1 MSFLRLLPTAVLA
14 SSLLV
19 PSLAGAADWAGF
31 RGTGATGT
39 SAGTGIPLT
48 WSDTKNLAWKVAL
61 PGKGFSSPIVVGE
74 KVLVTCYSGGSG
86 DLTGL
91 KRHLVCVDRNTGK
104 VLWKKDVPSKVRERA
119 SASFGAAH
127 GFASHTP
134 TSDGERVYVLM
145 GNTGVLAFDLDGK
158 QIWRQDVGTES
169 ASRFGSASSPI
180 LYKNLLIVTAGAE
193 SESIRAFDAKT
204 GKPVWK
210 TEASSLNRTYSTPVI
225 AKNAKGVDELVLS
238 VTFETW
244 GLDPMTGTLKWYA
257 ETEVDTNAVPT
268 VLVNEGIAYV
278 IGGRSPGG
286 RAAIRL
292 GGSDDVTKTHVLW
305 SKTGGS
311 YVSSPVYHKGHLYWI
326 NDRGVG
332 FVVDGKTG
340 EEVTRKRIG
349 GQFYASML
357 LLGNR
362 LVAISRFGGTHV
374 FDANT
379 SLTPVG
385 RNRLSDTSDFSGS
398 PAVAGNRLYL
408 RSDRF
413 LYCIGAK

>member
-1 MSFLRLLPTAVLA
+1 MIR
-14 SSLLV
+14 LV
-19 PSLAGAADWAGF
+19 PVFLMALLSLSGQVPAADWVQF
-31 RGTGATGT
+31 RGAGATGI
-39 SAGTGIPLT
+39 SAEAGVPLE
-48 WSDTKNLAWKVAL
+48 WSDTKNLAWKLAL
-61 PGKGFSSPIVVGE
+61 PGKGFSSPIVVGD
-74 KVLVTCYSGGSG
+74 KVLVTCYSAA
-86 DLTGL
+86 TGNLQNL
-91 KRHLVCVDRNTGK
+91 KRHLVCADRNTGTL
-104 VLWKKDVPSKVRERA
+104 LWKKDIA
-119 SASFGAAH
+119 SQAPEKPIPSFGGAH

-134 TSDGERVYVLM
+134 VSDGQRVYLLL
-145 GNTGVLAFDLDGK
+145 GNTGVLVFDLDGK
-158 QIWRQDVGTES
+158 QLWRQDVGSES
-169 ASRFGSASSPI
+169 KSRFGSASSPI

-210 TEASSLNRTYSTPVI
+210 TEAASLNRTYSTPVI
-225 AKNAKGVDELVLS
+225 AKNSKGVDELVLS

-244 GLDPMTGTLKWYA
+244 GLDPMSGDLKWYA

-268 VLVNEGIAYV
+268 VVVHEGIAYV

-292 GGSDDVTKTHVLW
+292 GGRDDVTKSHLLW

-311 YVSSPVYHKGHLYWI
+311 YVSSPVYHKGHLYWV
-326 NDRGVG
+326 NDRGIG
-332 FVVDGKTG
+332 FVVDAKTG

-349 GQFYASML
+349 GQFYSSML

-362 LVAISRFGGTHV
+362 LVAVSRFGGTHV
-374 FDANT
+374 FDAST
-379 SLTPVG
+379 SLAAVG
-385 RNRLSDTSDFSGS
+385 HNRLSDTSDFSGS

-413 LYCIGAK
+413 LYCIGVK